1 MGECHYQDGNYN
13 AEKRL
18 GSATRLLENMG
29 IDQKRFRLEWISAS
43 EGAKFAEVMRDFT
56 EQLKGLG
63 PLDKGG
69 EKAIG

>member
-13 AEKRL
+13 AERRL
-18 GSATRLLENMG
+18 VNATRFLENMG

-43 EGAKFAEVMRDFT
+43 EGAKFAQVMRDFT

-63 PLDKGG
+63 SLDKEGV
-69 EKAIG
+69 KAIG